1 VSRVRWREAPRP
13 KSAGPSGSGRGAWA
27 GAGQAEGVKARGPRG
42 VGWPRALRE
51 RARDAGVAG
60 PWAHAAAQECEQ
72 DAGGGGWGWEA
83 KVRGLGWP
91 SGPGRGERVTIGEN
105 EGERILGFF
114 FYVPL
119 LFFVYFSSSLYI

>member
-72 DAGGGGWGWEA
+72 DAGGGGLGVGGEGAWAGVAERPRKGGTSHDWG
-83 KVRGLGWP
+83 K
-91 SGPGRGERVTIGEN
+91 
-105 EGERILGFF
+105 
-114 FYVPL
+114 
-119 LFFVYFSSSLYI
+119 

>member
-60 PWAHAAAQECEQ
+60 PWAHAAAQECEL